1 VFLELWTG
9 LLIATAAAT
18 TSTAQ
23 HGSTQERDPIRVAVA
38 RKGKHKHNRANK
50 NQVEKGDEEPA
61 KNQNEKK
68 NTHTHTNTSP
78 SVTSKLTSRLYP
90 RKVMCRFKQGVVS
103 MQSESEGGNGMQ
115 IRLGW
120 GGEQSRGGARH
131 VKLRTNACDPTFE
144 DTRVPPPQPCKS

>member
-1 VFLELWTG
+1 MFLELWTG

-68 NTHTHTNTSP
+68 NTHTHKHISLGHIEIDISFISTEGDVQIQARCGVDAIGVGGGEWHANT
-78 SVTSKLTSRLYP
+78 
-90 RKVMCRFKQGVVS
+90 FGV
-103 MQSESEGGNGMQ
+103 
-115 IRLGW
+115 GW
-120 GGEQSRGGARH
+120 GAESRRSTPRETTD
-131 VKLRTNACDPTFE
+131 KCM
-144 DTRVPPPQPCKS
+144 

>member
-68 NTHTHTNTSP
+68 NTHTHKHISLGHIEIDISFISTEGDVQIQARCGVDAIGVGGGEWHANT
-78 SVTSKLTSRLYP
+78 
-90 RKVMCRFKQGVVS
+90 FGV
-103 MQSESEGGNGMQ
+103 
-115 IRLGW
+115 GW
-120 GGEQSRGGARH
+120 GAESRRSTPRETTD
-131 VKLRTNACDPTFE
+131 KCM
-144 DTRVPPPQPCKS
+144 

>member
-1 VFLELWTG
+1 MFLELWTG
-9 LLIATAAAT
+9 LLIATAAT
-18 TSTAQ
+18 TSTAWLR
-23 HGSTQERDPIRVAVA
+23 STQERDPIRVAVA

-68 NTHTHTNTSP
+68 NTHTSP

-115 IRLGW
+115 LCKYVW
-120 GGEQSRGGARH
+120 GGGGGSRVEEEHA
-131 VKLRTNACDPTFE
+131 T
-144 DTRVPPPQPCKS
+144 